1 MTMKD
6 VTYLIFIFVTN
17 YVTSAPIFGS
27 DQCISICKNVKL
39 PTLDLA
45 FYEQVVCQR
54 GCRFFN
60 IIKFKDIPNIN
71 QTKKECHISCEESY
85 IINEEKDIC
94 QTGCNLMAKEQESF
108 ISTFL
113 IETENSI
120 VLASPDREIEL
131 DLLSDPSIKSQ
142 LEIGFNIDYKI
153 PATNI
158 RTMPIEIEEEFK
170 VKETGDWLDCA
181 SRNSGI
187 PRWILLSAILSAV
200 LIALWLSFSTEKRNG
215 SEEEIQEIDI
225 PDEKLLIA
233 SDELSLIK
241 DETILESG
249 PVFPNAANKEA
260 PPKYTARSEEV

>member
-1 MTMKD
+1 MKD
-6 VTYLIFIFVTN
+6 ATYLIFIFVFN
-17 YVTSAPIFGS
+17 YVASFPVYGS
-27 DQCISICKNVKL
+27 DQCINVCKNVKL

-60 IIKFKDIPNIN
+60 IIKFKDVPNVN

-85 IINEEKDIC
+85 IIKDENDIC
-94 QTGCNLMAKEQESF
+94 QTGCNLMAKEQEIF
-108 ISTFL
+108 IATFL

-120 VLASPDREIEL
+120 VLASPDKEIEF

-158 RTMPIEIEEEFK
+158 RTMPIEIEEEIK

-200 LIALWLSFSTEKRNG
+200 LIALWLSFSTEKRNA
-215 SEEEIQEIDI
+215 SEEEFHEIEI
-225 PDEKLLIA
+225 PDEKLIIA
-233 SDELSLIK
+233 NDELSTVK
-241 DETILESG
+241 DSNDDG
-249 PVFPNAANKEA
+249 DFVFPNLSNKEA
-260 PPKYTARSEEV
+260 PPKYSLRNEDV

>member
-1 MTMKD
+1 MK
-6 VTYLIFIFVTN
+6 YLPYKILLICLLN
-17 YVTSAPIFGS
+17 YGLSAFAFGP
-27 DQCISICKNVKL
+27 DQCISICKSAKL
-39 PTLDLA
+39 PTLELD

-60 IIKFKDIPNIN
+60 IIKYKDVPNIN
-71 QTKKECHISCEESY
+71 QTRKECHISCEESY
-85 IINEEKDIC
+85 IVKEEKDIC
-94 QTGCNLMAKEQESF
+94 QKGCNLMAREQETF
-108 ISTFL
+108 ISAFI

-187 PRWILLSAILSAV
+187 PRWILLSAILTAV
-200 LIALWLSFSTEKRNG
+200 LIALWLSFSSEKRSG
-215 SEEEIQEIDI
+215 SEDDIHEIDI
-225 PDEKLLIA
+225 ADDKLILTN
-233 SDELSLIK
+233 DELPLAK
-241 DETILESG
+241 DETILYFG
-249 PVFPNAANKEA
+249 PVVSDVIKKEA